1 MDIIIE
7 HMTENDLPQI
17 AQLLNANSASK
28 NGGLLGNFSIEKVE
42 AMVKTSLSVIVA
54 RKNDAVIGVVFSFP
68 ITGVGLPPLVTY
80 INQKYPKLVKDN
92 WLYGPICIDE
102 YFRGGTILKSL
113 FDKIC
118 HQNNGKPIAFIN
130 DDNIRS
136 IRAHAKLGMVRI
148 ADFNFQDIPYI
159 LVSTL

>member
-28 NGGLLGNFSIEKVE
+28 NGGLLGDFSIEKVE

-102 YFRGGTILKSL
+102 NFRGGTILKSL

-118 HQNNGKPIAFIN
+118 HQK
-130 DDNIRS
+130 
-136 IRAHAKLGMVRI
+136 
-148 ADFNFQDIPYI
+148 
-159 LVSTL
+159 